1 MDRLD
6 QAAVDLKIPDHQ
18 SRVLLWDSPAR
29 WDEYLDLEIPV
40 LIDSACGP
48 WESLSAELRQSGL
61 SSRRLIR
68 LVSADGAVHPL
79 RFENDTLVPQ
89 PRSADWTVA
98 LNWTHPDEGW
108 RSRLP
113 LWGKRYLV
121 TRQKEQ
127 GRALIER
134 LESLGARATAAPTI
148 DFVAPDDPSIIAEA
162 LERLEDFEWLLFT
175 SPNGVCHFFRLLD
188 DSPKDHRALG
198 QTRMAC
204 IGPGTA
210 KALRARG
217 FDCDVLPEEFV
228 AEGLLEALSTEKLE
242 GKKVLLPRAQEAR
255 EILPDTLRSR
265 GAEVVVAPVY
275 KTIHPALPEGL
286 ADWSEE
292 ASRVLFT
299 SSSTVTNWVALT
311 DRREIPCFCIG
322 PITAGTAEKAG
333 LKVLGTA
340 AVHTIDGLVQTLLEL
355 DGRTESLV

>member
-1 MDRLD
+1 MNRLD
-6 QAAVDLKIPDHQ
+6 QAAVDLKIPDLQ
-18 SRVLLWDSPAR
+18 SRVLLWESPAR
-29 WDEYLDLEIPV
+29 WDEYLELDVPV
-40 LIDSACGP
+40 LIHSGCGP
-48 WESLSAELRQSGL
+48 WERLSADLWESGL
-61 SSRRLIR
+61 SSQRFVR
-68 LVSADGAVHPL
+68 LVDDDGAVYPVE
-79 RFENDTLVPQ
+79 FERESLVPR
-89 PRSADWTVA
+89 PRSADWTLA

-127 GRALIER
+127 GQALIEK
-134 LESLGARATAAPTI
+134 LVSLGAQAMAAPTI
-148 DFVAPDDPSIIAEA
+148 DFVDPDDPSIITEA
-162 LERLEDFEWLLFT
+162 LEKLEDFEWLLFT
-175 SPNGVCHFFRLLD
+175 SPNGVRHFFRLLD
-188 DSPKDHRALG
+188 DSSKDHRALG
-198 QTRMAC
+198 ETRMAC

-210 KALRARG
+210 KALRAKG
-217 FDCDVLPEEFV
+217 FDCDVLPQEFV
-228 AEGLLEALSTEKLE
+228 AEGLLEALSAEEFE

-255 EILPDTLRSR
+255 EVLPETLRSR

-286 ADWSEE
+286 ADWPEE

-311 DRREIPCFCIG
+311 ERRELPCFCIG

-340 AVHTIDGLVQTLLEL
+340 AVHTIDGLVETLLKM